1 MDKKEI
7 ISINGQDEEIDIEI
21 KDLVLFINSLD
32 GITTIGSCQG
42 HDDDGPLGN
51 FSHPYIKFKCS
62 SNRSLGLLASV
73 SDIYYDWDKD
83 ENSEDFFQNLPKLIG
98 HWDIEVV
105 TGHAYEFS
113 LESLGDEA
121 DEYAYYVLQAFIDEK
136 PPSRAYGDFE
146 KLITWYKYRM
156 SGASS
161 AS

>member
-1 MDKKEI
+1 MKSTKSAKDEIQVSSPSVEESGKEI
-7 ISINGQDEEIDIEI
+7 SDAKSAQIDIGNKENNESKSSEDLSKIDSEI

-83 ENSEDFFQNLPKLIG
+83 ENSEDFFQNLPNC
-98 HWDIEVV
+98 
-105 TGHAYEFS
+105 F
-113 LESLGDEA
+113 
-121 DEYAYYVLQAFIDEK
+121 
-136 PPSRAYGDFE
+136 
-146 KLITWYKYRM
+146 
-156 SGASS
+156 
-161 AS
+161 